1 MFANKQNKKGDIYGV
16 KPPEMHFPVL
26 LFAGSLQLLWLI
38 KNRPH
43 LMINQN
49 IHIKFCVKG
58 ILCHNSV
65 LLVFF
70 HWSLILNIFSFC
82 VIVSIVQFNKKK

>member
-1 MFANKQNKKGDIYGV
+1 
-16 KPPEMHFPVL
+16 
-26 LFAGSLQLLWLI
+26 
-38 KNRPH
+38 
-43 LMINQN
+43 MINQN

-58 ILCHNSV
+58 IVCHNSV

-82 VIVSIVQFNKKK
+82 AIVSIVQFNKKKITHALHLFDLHSWVKLSLKVDQLF

>member
-1 MFANKQNKKGDIYGV
+1 
-16 KPPEMHFPVL
+16 
-26 LFAGSLQLLWLI
+26 
-38 KNRPH
+38 
-43 LMINQN
+43 MINQN

-82 VIVSIVQFNKKK
+82 VIVSIVQFNKKITHALHLFDLHSWVKLSLKVDQLF